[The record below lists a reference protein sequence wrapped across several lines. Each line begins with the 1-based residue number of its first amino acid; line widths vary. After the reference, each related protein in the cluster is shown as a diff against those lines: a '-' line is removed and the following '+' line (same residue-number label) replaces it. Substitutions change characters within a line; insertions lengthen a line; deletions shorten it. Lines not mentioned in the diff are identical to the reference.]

1 MERASVER
9 IIPPL
14 LLLLFVPVL
23 FQYRLAIH
31 RGGGGGGGGGHT
43 TLPSSRNDS
52 SKKFPPVPS
61 KFDRK
66 PGRGEVDEVAEGTV
80 SPPHAERW
88 SYAGWFGEVLEWRKD
103 DALLSGLSGR
113 GWVYNRTHPH
123 RSANGLHLPVSAHP
137 LGRLRSGGSGHRDI
151 FTASR
156 FIRRGVPTYLPHLQ
170 ALQIYTYR

>member
-9 IIPPL
+9 IIPPPPPPP
-14 LLLLFVPVL
+14 FRTCIVSVSSRYPS
-23 FQYRLAIH
+23 
-31 RGGGGGGGGGHT
+31 GGGEGGEEAT
-43 TLPSSRNDS
+43 PR
-52 SKKFPPVPS
+52 FPPPETIPRRNS
-61 KFDRK
+61 LPF
-66 PGRGEVDEVAEGTV
+66 PPNSIANRGEVDEVAEGTV
-80 SPPHAERW
+80 SPPHTERW

>member
-1 MERASVER
+1 MGWSAPRSSELF
-9 IIPPL
+9 PPSSSSFSYL
-14 LLLLFVPVL
+14 YCFSIVSLS
-23 FQYRLAIH
+23 I
-31 RGGGGGGGGGHT
+31 GGGEGGGRRPHHAS
-43 TLPSSRNDS
+43 LLQKRFLEEIPSRSLQIRS
-52 SKKFPPVPS
+52 QTE
-61 KFDRK
+61 
-66 PGRGEVDEVAEGTV
+66 GRGEVAEGTV